1 MYFFVIKSHR
11 FKGALGH
18 ETITA
23 PATEAV
29 QATSVVPTAEELA
42 GIVIA
47 VGGMRVA
54 RRHSAGASAKAVAMH
69 AAAIAINSCGR
80 IGRQVAR
87 VATMD
92 PEVELKLIDASST
105 LSTWPTR

>member
-1 MYFFVIKSHR
+1 
-11 FKGALGH
+11 
-18 ETITA
+18 
-23 PATEAV
+23 V
-29 QATSVVPTAEELA
+29 QATSVVPSAEELA
-42 GIVIA
+42 GIIIA
-47 VGGMRVA
+47 VGGVRVA

-87 VATMD
+87 VATRD
-92 PEVELKLIDASST
+92 PEVELNLIDASST